1 MEWYHSTLQFRLT
14 FLQFQ
19 VLWGYV
25 QSTYYVHC
33 LHVVR
38 TLYSD
43 NTHIVRTLFL
53 PYSCLWWWFPKSSLS
68 CTYICILYCR
78 SKLLCRVLV
87 YWKKDKSQCCY
98 YYCLII
104 FISIIIILII
114 PIIISH
120 EKIKYGTILW
130 KLSEVYGSTRT
141 T

>member
-1 MEWYHSTLQFRLT
+1 MLCGMVPFYLTVQTHFPSIPNIMRVRTKYILRTLFTR
-14 FLQFQ
+14 
-19 VLWGYV
+19 
-25 QSTYYVHC
+25 STYY
-33 LHVVR
+33 L
-38 TLYSD
+38 L
-43 NTHIVRTLFL
+43 TLFL

-98 YYCLII
+98 YYYLII
-104 FISIIIILII
+104 FISIIIILIL
-114 PIIISH
+114 IIISH
-120 EKIKYGTILW
+120 EKIEYGTILW